1 MGETHVKVNLHWGGK
16 VVYEAGSGLVR
27 YSREPQVMQR
37 FPISL
42 KYDRLQRIFRSK
54 MAVSDPK
61 LTVVI
66 TGRYPN
72 VILANGL
79 PIFVEC
85 FPLVEQPTDTEFDLD
100 VGDTTY
106 RPSLN
111 PGFPRGTLQQQAMVG
126 VASQSKYTSGVG
138 TRYDRVA
145 SMHYRNIDRSMHNR
159 EIGGKSKDLVR
170 FQNLDRSVRHPE
182 NPGTSAL
189 VGGSSNQHHPAQ
201 LESIDRRNDIE
212 NNPTF
217 TQPTKLVNNNNVA
230 NDEVN
235 ELDNN
240 IFFNKLKMKD
250 AVSLYSLH
258 HRKESVSDQFRAK
271 FWRVICKCNKQ
282 GCRWMIHFTE
292 IPGGMWK
299 AEKMIAE
306 HSCTMDASEEVDHS
320 NLRSN
325 MIAIA
330 LIPSITIN
338 PYISIKDI
346 QVNIK
351 RLYKFMPSERKASRG
366 RKRALEMVFG
376 DFESSFKALP
386 RYMAALQCFNPGT
399 IVEWEHQSTTMQG
412 YHIFKYLFWAFKP
425 SVNGFK
431 SCRPVISIDST
442 DLYGKYEMKLL
453 IAMGID
459 ANNNNLPLAYALV
472 ARENL
477 MWLAATENQLKK
489 FRQRMEQIKTLS
501 HAAHLWLA
509 NLPLEKWTM
518 HKDDGYRWGALT
530 TNIHMSYNGLLMK
543 ARGLPVTAIGKH
555 PWPLAIGKKFKEYTA
570 KAQRHTDCMIYN
582 TENAVFKIR
591 TFADAGKG
599 GNVHELTGGEKKC
612 TCGKWRNY
620 HMPCSHAIKSCHF
633 RGIEPRDYISE
644 YYSCRFYKLTYNGKF
659 FPLGEEAYWPPS
671 PFNLLANTKYERIEG
686 VQHIAPSRMGRR
698 CGNCK
703 QTGHNRTRCPKNP

>member
-1 MGETHVKVNLHWGGK
+1 MGSQIFGETPIYSDGSLLSFLRSPETFSNHITIVVLEMYATVKH
-16 VVYEAGSGLVR
+16 
-27 YSREPQVMQR
+27 
-37 FPISL
+37 
-42 KYDRLQRIFRSK
+42 
-54 MAVSDPK
+54 
-61 LTVVI
+61 
-66 TGRYPN
+66 
-72 VILANGL
+72 
-79 PIFVEC
+79 
-85 FPLVEQPTDTEFDLD
+85 FPLVEQPTDTQFDLD

-106 RPSLN
+106 LPSLN
-111 PGFPRGTLQQQAMVG
+111 LGFSRVTLQQQAMVG
-126 VASQSKYTSGVG
+126 VASQSKYTSGFG
-138 TRYDRVA
+138 ARYDRVA
-145 SMHYRNIDRSMHNR
+145 SMHYRNIDQSMHNR
-159 EIGGKSKDLVR
+159 EIGGKSKDLAR

-189 VGGSSNQHHPAQ
+189 VGGSSNQHHSAQ

-212 NNPTF
+212 NNPML

-230 NDEVN
+230 NDDVN

-240 IFFNKLKMKD
+240 IPLDYEGMDDNFSPGGDGDSDKVAATPGQGPKNCASVRVTDHIRDAFWNQKKPGFIRSDMLFQNKLKMKD

-258 HRKESVSDQFRAK
+258 HRKESVSDQFRAN

-351 RLYKFMPSERKASRG
+351 RLYKFTPSERKASRG
-366 RKRALEMVFG
+366 RKRALEMG
-376 DFESSFKALP
+376 
-386 RYMAALQCFNPGT
+386 
-399 IVEWEHQSTTMQG
+399 EHQSTTMQG

-425 SVNGFK
+425 SIDGFK

-472 ARENL
+472 ARESYDSWSWFLRLLFVIDNKL
-477 MWLAATENQLKK
+477 GLFLSIIKTSCSVSKHMCGYNHPSHTTENQLKK
-489 FRQRMEQIKTLS
+489 FRQRMEQIKTLV
-501 HAAHLWLA
+501 
-509 NLPLEKWTM
+509 
-518 HKDDGYRWGALT
+518 
-530 TNIHMSYNGLLMK
+530 NIHL
-543 ARGLPVTAIGKH
+543 
-555 PWPLAIGKKFKEYTA
+555 PLAIGKKFKEYTA

-582 TENAVFKIR
+582 TENAVFEIR
-591 TFADAGKG
+591 TFADADKG
-599 GNVHELTGGEKKC
+599 GNVHVLTGGEKKC
-612 TCGKWRNY
+612 
-620 HMPCSHAIKSCHF
+620 
-633 RGIEPRDYISE
+633 
-644 YYSCRFYKLTYNGKF
+644 
-659 FPLGEEAYWPPS
+659 EEAHWPPS
-671 PFNLLANTKYERIEG
+671 PFNLLAKTKYERTEG
-686 VQHIAPSRMGRR
+686 VQYIAPSRMGRR

>member
-1 MGETHVKVNLHWGGK
+1 
-16 VVYEAGSGLVR
+16 
-27 YSREPQVMQR
+27 
-37 FPISL
+37 
-42 KYDRLQRIFRSK
+42 
-54 MAVSDPK
+54 
-61 LTVVI
+61 
-66 TGRYPN
+66 
-72 VILANGL
+72 
-79 PIFVEC
+79 
-85 FPLVEQPTDTEFDLD
+85 
-100 VGDTTY
+100 
-106 RPSLN
+106 
-111 PGFPRGTLQQQAMVG
+111 
-126 VASQSKYTSGVG
+126 
-138 TRYDRVA
+138 
-145 SMHYRNIDRSMHNR
+145 
-159 EIGGKSKDLVR
+159 
-170 FQNLDRSVRHPE
+170 
-182 NPGTSAL
+182 
-189 VGGSSNQHHPAQ
+189 
-201 LESIDRRNDIE
+201 
-212 NNPTF
+212 
-217 TQPTKLVNNNNVA
+217 
-230 NDEVN
+230 
-235 ELDNN
+235 
-240 IFFNKLKMKD
+240 
-250 AVSLYSLH
+250 
-258 HRKESVSDQFRAK
+258 
-271 FWRVICKCNKQ
+271 
-282 GCRWMIHFTE
+282 
-292 IPGGMWK
+292 
-299 AEKMIAE
+299 MIAE

-351 RLYKFMPSERKASRG
+351 RLYKFTPSERKASRG

-425 SVNGFK
+425 SIDGFK

-472 ARENL
+472 ARESYNSWSWFLRLLWRYVVCDRHQIGIISEHHQDILQCVQTCVVTTTPHIPQVLCSTFENDLENL

-518 HKDDGYRWGALT
+518 HKDDGYRWAVLT

-543 ARGLPVTAIGKH
+543 ARGLPVTAIVRLTFKSIMDRFDGRCRLAVALIHGKH

-582 TENAVFKIR
+582 TENAVFEIR

-599 GNVHELTGGEKKC
+599 GNVHVLTGGEKKC

-659 FPLGEEAYWPPS
+659 FPLGEEA
-671 PFNLLANTKYERIEG
+671 
-686 VQHIAPSRMGRR
+686 H
-698 CGNCK
+698 
-703 QTGHNRTRCPKNP
+703 